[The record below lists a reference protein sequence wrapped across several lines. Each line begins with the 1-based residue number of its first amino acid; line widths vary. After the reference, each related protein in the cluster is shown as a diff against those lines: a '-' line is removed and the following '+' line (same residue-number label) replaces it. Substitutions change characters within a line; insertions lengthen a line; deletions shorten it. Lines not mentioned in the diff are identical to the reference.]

1 MLTKTTKTILLV
13 EDQAIIAMAEANIL
27 KKNGYEV
34 IIAYTGEEAITIA
47 SDNKELDLIL
57 MDIDLGKGIDGTDA
71 AQIIL
76 QSREIPVVFFSNHTE
91 SEIVEKTEKI
101 TSYGYVVKNSGE
113 TVLLASIKMAFK
125 LFNTHN
131 KMLENERRLNMSLE
145 GTGIGLWDMDFKTQ
159 QVYRTDKW
167 FAMLG
172 YELNDVSGSIDFW
185 KDIIHPDDFEYVIRE
200 TEKHH
205 KGLTDYLKVEHRLRC
220 KDGSYKWILNW
231 GKISERDRRGEPLR
245 ALGVHIDI
253 NERKL
258 AEESLRNNEKKLQSI
273 FKAVP
278 IGFGLT
284 SNRILIEVNE
294 RICSMLGYSCEE
306 LVGKSTR
313 VLYPTQEDF
322 EYVGTV
328 KYNQIAQLGTGTVET
343 RWQRKDGSIIN
354 ILLSS
359 TPLNLE
365 DISAGV
371 TFTAIDITERKRVEE
386 ALQISL
392 TKYQVLFDSFPLG
405 ITITDQAGNI
415 LENNK
420 QSERLLGIT
429 TQEQSTRQID
439 SKEWYLIKTDGSI
452 MPPEEYAS
460 VMALKENRLV
470 ENVQMGVVKK
480 DGEIVWIN
488 VTAAPIPL
496 RDYGVA
502 VAYGDISERIRYEK
516 ELK

>member
-1 MLTKTTKTILLV
+1 
-13 EDQAIIAMAEANIL
+13 
-27 KKNGYEV
+27 
-34 IIAYTGEEAITIA
+34 
-47 SDNKELDLIL
+47 

-231 GKISERDRRGEPLR
+231 GKISERDRKGEPLR

-258 AEESLRNNEKKLQSI
+258 AEESLRNNEKNYKVYL
-273 FKAVP
+273 KPYP

-306 LVGKSTR
+306 LVGKSKGS
-313 VLYPTQEDF
+313 LSD
-322 EYVGTV
+322 
-328 KYNQIAQLGTGTVET
+328 TG
-343 RWQRKDGSIIN
+343 R
-354 ILLSS
+354 
-359 TPLNLE
+359 
-365 DISAGV
+365 
-371 TFTAIDITERKRVEE
+371 F
-386 ALQISL
+386 
-392 TKYQVLFDSFPLG
+392 
-405 ITITDQAGNI
+405 
-415 LENNK
+415 
-420 QSERLLGIT
+420 
-429 TQEQSTRQID
+429 
-439 SKEWYLIKTDGSI
+439 
-452 MPPEEYAS
+452 
-460 VMALKENRLV
+460 
-470 ENVQMGVVKK
+470 
-480 DGEIVWIN
+480 
-488 VTAAPIPL
+488 
-496 RDYGVA
+496 
-502 VAYGDISERIRYEK
+502 
-516 ELK
+516 